1 MAEQN
6 LKNHARILPIFHY
19 GVFLPLLAYWI
30 WAIYRLVQSFG
41 ADSFFAALLATVL
54 IIGFFSLRA
63 QILTVQDRIIRL
75 EMQLRLQRLL
85 TPDLADRAAGLAVKQ
100 LVALRFASDA
110 EVPELVG
117 EILGGRVTT
126 PKDIKARVV
135 QWNADHLR
143 A

>member
-1 MAEQN
+1 MTEQN
-6 LKNHARILPIFHY
+6 LKNHARIVPMFHY
-19 GVFLPLLAYWI
+19 GVFLPLLTYWI
-30 WAIYRLVQSFG
+30 WAVYRAITAPT
-41 ADSFFAALLATVL
+41 ADAFFAVLVATVL
-54 IIGFFSLRA
+54 IIGFLSLRV
-63 QILTVQDRIIRL
+63 QVLTVQDRVIRL

-85 TPDLADRAAGLAVKQ
+85 PPEMAARADALGVKQ

-110 EVPELVG
+110 EMPELIG
-117 EILGGRVTT
+117 EVLGGRITT